1 MYTNIVKKSL
11 GLLVVYAA
19 IIVGIF
25 VLQFRSDSVISEKIG
40 NLHVALAEAKTDD
53 GKAIL
58 KNRMSVSFSGISFFS
73 DDEHSASVTY
83 LGKNTKKNISLV
95 SWEKKSPLSCEFTF
109 TDNVVLRFSLTDETN
124 KAHLSVKAVL
134 PAAVFAVYLPYQ
146 LLGGATVVSQTDT
159 YLQIDVHGSQWELA
173 AAGMDPSMLALT
185 YDADTASYAYYDKA
199 KVFSFEAAAELE
211 GADISEYNDTINAF
225 KQNLITAF
233 NSLSQ
238 NASSVTEQEAVSFV
252 ADMAEKGR
260 YNEALDAVPSSF
272 KKGLQR
278 TYLSAPYFDSL
289 SAMYKSLDR
298 QMNNY
303 RDIIAQN
310 TLAAFDVAGIAD
322 YMYLHPKSAAVR
334 KLLTTG
340 GGVDEGALTVM
351 QAANILRTYNA
362 LFSRDNELSSILLP
376 AVGKCVNK
384 IKSACSIDG
393 TNITVSEN
401 GTFLSVIQAA
411 AVGDALI
418 RYGKAAENQ
427 TLTNSGYLIINSYLA
442 ESSSFDLRTLAD
454 IYPLIIHT
462 NPFYPHF
469 VLLGFENGQPEYAW
483 TCSTNI
489 KYEKDGN
496 GTVLLTIEFPQSYTH
511 YLIINGIKPFKSIYI
526 YDIAFRTDPRFET
539 YNSSGY
545 VYNPATGMLLL
556 KSRQKSRFESI
567 RLMYSASAKASKER
581 RSFTKTDSADKVK
594 KEPAPAAPVTT
605 VRGDNVSMTDNKT
618 SPEAVD

>member
-1 MYTNIVKKSL
+1 MMNIL
-11 GLLVVYAA
+11 RPLHIL
-19 IIVGIF
+19 
-25 VLQFRSDSVISEKIG
+25 EK
-40 NLHVALAEAKTDD
+40 TP
-53 GKAIL
+53 
-58 KNRMSVSFSGISFFS
+58 
-73 DDEHSASVTY
+73 
-83 LGKNTKKNISLV
+83 
-95 SWEKKSPLSCEFTF
+95 KKSPLSCEFTF

-134 PAAVFAVYLPYQ
+134 PSDVFAVYLPYQ
-146 LLGGATVVSQTDT
+146 LLGGSTVVSQTDT

-185 YDADTASYAYYDKA
+185 DDADTASYAYYDKA
-199 KVFSFEAAAELE
+199 KAFTFEAAAELE
-211 GADISEYNDTINAF
+211 GADISEYNDTLNAF

-289 SAMYKSLDR
+289 SAMYKSLDL

-303 RDIIAQN
+303 RDLIAQN
-310 TLAAFDVAGIAD
+310 TLAAFDAAGIAD
-322 YMYLHPKSAAVR
+322 YMYIHPNSAAVK
-334 KLLTTG
+334 KLLATG
-340 GGVDEGALTVM
+340 GGVDEGSLTVM
-351 QAANILRTYNA
+351 RAANILRTYNA
-362 LFSRDNELSSILLP
+362 LFNKDNELASALLP

-384 IKSACSIDG
+384 IESSCAVDG
-393 TNITVSEN
+393 KNITVSEN

-418 RYGKAAENQ
+418 RYGKASANQ

-442 ESSSFDLRTLAD
+442 ESSSFDLRTLSD

-469 VLLGFENGQPEYAW
+469 VLLGFENGQPEYVW
-483 TCSTNI
+483 TCSTSI

-545 VYNPATGMLLL
+545 VYNPDTGILLL
-556 KSRQKSRFESI
+556 KSRHKSQFETI
-567 RLMYSASAKASKER
+567 RLMYSVAAKAAEEKK
-581 RSFTKTDSADKVK
+581 SFTETDSAGNVIKTP
-594 KEPAPAAPVTT
+594 EQTAPVNALPE
-605 VRGDNVSMTDNKT
+605 GNIPMADNKT
-618 SPEAVD
+618 NPEEAD